1 MREYFRPYTIVAQL
15 TDTNVSSITLTDSED
30 NALLSNYVS
39 VEASG
44 DGDAWFSVTASSI
57 SVAQAAN
64 NSVPPASALLGDVS
78 GLIGGI
84 GKTNAGV
91 VQFVLSDAD
100 RINKIDLS
108 ISEDDTT
115 NFFITYGQI
124 KTGNPLR
131 DGERP
136 IGN

>member
-15 TDTNVSSITLTDSED
+15 ANTNVSSITLADSEG

-44 DGDAWFSVTASSI
+44 EGDAWFSVTASSI
-57 SVAQAAN
+57 SVAQADN

-78 GLIGGI
+78 GLVGGI
-84 GKTNAGV
+84 GKTNTGV

-100 RINKIDLS
+100 RISKIDLS
-108 ISEDDTT
+108 LSENNAT

-124 KTGNPLR
+124 QTGNPMR
-131 DGERP
+131 DGNRP